1 MNEMSAIRQEVFGTL
16 WRVTAGKV
24 DLYAELSSPDGA
36 VACRRFLG
44 QFGPDEIFHGGP
56 AIDCDGLKLRCVAI
70 RRGRAEFTAIDRREL
85 GMLPLDA
92 VDRWIDVFGRAVTA
106 ARGEIPAIG
115 AALAAG
121 ARCDLTAGE
130 PVCGADG
137 VVWAIASRGMV
148 MPLGAPPASGAA
160 DLPVPLSPGCWAR
173 PSESA
178 TLLAVATRDLAED
191 GRLADCLD
199 AAHAALFAILAEA
212 LLTREQRESER
223 ILAKAGNDRTL
234 TEGVLSVMASVL
246 EAEKG
251 VEMPADAGALSKVIA
266 MAAAAVG
273 MRLPAEAHALV
284 KKGANRAEGL
294 AILAEAANVRL
305 RHVLLRPGWHK
316 DDSTPIICFHAED
329 GRPLAALPDS
339 TGGYTLYDPAD
350 GSNRALTPA
359 LLAGIQPAAQSLSPA
374 LPDRPLR
381 PADLFGFVLPSCKR
395 DLLTV
400 AGCGALGGVVSSLV
414 AVATGFII
422 DRVVPGH
429 NVGVLAQVAV
439 GLLIMAF
446 ATLAFDVT
454 QDIALVRLEGKVA
467 GLLQPAIVDRL
478 VRLPSSF
485 FRQYNSGDLAQ
496 RARVIETLQRMLTG
510 TTIIALITGI
520 FSLYGIFVMFAC
532 SVSGALVAVAL
543 LAVLLGVLAYAAT
556 KLKEPL
562 RVVEEVGGAVS
573 GTILQMVSGMGR
585 IRLNG
590 AENRMFARWGQQFST
605 VRGAAV
611 AGRRAE
617 VVLKTFFAAYEILCY
632 ALLYAMLG
640 SHPDQ
645 LSTGTVLAFMAA
657 FTTTLRA
664 TLQTA
669 GVVVS
674 LLRMGPLF
682 NRARPIL
689 ETAPEVRGAGARLD
703 QMQGHIEFSSVSF
716 RYGPDLAPVID
727 GLDMD
732 IPAGSFVALVGPSGS
747 GKSTLVRLMLGF
759 DKPDSGTVFFDGMD
773 LASLD
778 VQSLRRRIGTV
789 LQGSKLFAGSIY
801 DNIRAGGELTI
812 EEAWAAAEQADAA
825 EDIRA
830 MPMGMHTVLKAGRAG
845 LSAGQQQKLIL
856 ARAFA
861 SKPRVLLLDDAA
873 SGLDLRAQEAVNR
886 TLARLPMTRIVVAH
900 RLASV
905 READLIF
912 VLESGRVV
920 ESGRFQ
926 DLSQGSGWFADFVRR
941 QSI

>member
-1 MNEMSAIRQEVFGTL
+1 MNELSALRQEVFGSL
-16 WRVTAGKV
+16 WQVISGQV
-24 DLYAELSSPDGA
+24 DLYAELLSPDD
-36 VACRRFLG
+36 VVVSRSFLA
-44 QFGPDEIFHGGP
+44 QFGAGEIFHGGP
-56 AIDCDGLKLRCVAI
+56 PVTCDGLRLRCVAV
-70 RRGRAEFTAIDRREL
+70 RRGRAEFNRLADGDLASLPPGAIDRWMETL
-85 GMLPLDA
+85 G
-92 VDRWIDVFGRAVTA
+92 RTA
-106 ARGEIPAIG
+106 ARVGGGSADIDTARAGDVE
-115 AALAAG
+115 AAQ
-121 ARCDLTAGE
+121 
-130 PVCGADG
+130 
-137 VVWAIASRGMV
+137 
-148 MPLGAPPASGAA
+148 
-160 DLPVPLSPGCWAR
+160 
-173 PSESA
+173 
-178 TLLAVATRDLAED
+178 
-191 GRLADCLD
+191 
-199 AAHAALFAILAEA
+199 AALFAVLAEA
-212 LLTREQRESER
+212 LSLRDRREGERLRDKADRDRALTADV
-223 ILAKAGNDRTL
+223 LAA
-234 TEGVLSVMASVL
+234 MASVL

-251 VEMPADAGALSKVIA
+251 VEMPAEAAALSKVVA
-266 MAAAAVG
+266 VAAAAVG
-273 MRLPAEAHALV
+273 ARLPAGAHALA
-284 KKGANRAEGL
+284 KGGANRAQNL
-294 AILAEAANVRL
+294 ASLAEAANVRL
-305 RHVLLRPGWHK
+305 RHVLLRAGWEK
-316 DDSTPIICFHAED
+316 DDSTPIVCFHADD
-329 GRPLAALPDS
+329 GRPMAALPDS
-339 TGGYTLYDPAD
+339 TGGYTLYDPA
-350 GSNRALTPA
+350 GGGNAPLTPE
-359 LLAGIQPAAQSLSPA
+359 LLAKIQPAAHSLTPA

-400 AGCGALGGVVSSLV
+400 AGCGALAGVVSSLV

-429 NVGVLAQVAV
+429 NVGVLGQVAV

-446 ATLAFDVT
+446 ATLVFDVT

-485 FRQYNSGDLAQ
+485 FRQYNAGDLAQ

-520 FSLYGIFVMFAC
+520 FSLYGIIVMFAC
-532 SVSGALVAVAL
+532 SVKGGLAAVAL
-543 LAVLLGVLAYAAT
+543 LAILLGVLAFAAT

-611 AGRRAE
+611 TGRRAE

-632 ALLYAMLG
+632 ALLYGMLG
-640 SHPDQ
+640 SDPDA

-664 TLQTA
+664 TLETA

-689 ETAPEVRGAGARLD
+689 ETAPEVRGNGVRLD

-716 RYGPDLAPVID
+716 RYGPNMPPSID

-732 IPAGSFVALVGPSGS
+732 IPAGAFVALVGPSGS
-747 GKSTLVRLMLGF
+747 GKSTLVRMMLGF

-801 DNIRAGGELTI
+801 DNIRAGGDLTI
-812 EEAWAAAEQADAA
+812 EEAWAAVEQAGAA
-825 EDIRA
+825 DDVRA
-830 MPMGMHTVLKAGRAG
+830 MPMGMHTVLKASRAG
-845 LSAGQQQKLIL
+845 VSAGQQQKLIL

-861 SKPRVLLLDDAA
+861 SKPRILLFDDATCE
-873 SGLDLRAQEAVNR
+873 LDTPSQEAINR
-886 TLARLPMTRIVVAH
+886 TLARLPTTRIVVAH

-905 READLIF
+905 READLIH
-912 VLESGRVV
+912 VLDRGRIV
-920 ESGRFQ
+920 ESGGFQ
-926 DLSQGSGWFADFVRR
+926 ELSEAGGWFADFVRR
-941 QSI
+941 QTS

>member
-1 MNEMSAIRQEVFGTL
+1 MNEISVLRQEVFGSL
-16 WRVTAGKV
+16 WQVAAGQV
-24 DLYAELSSPDGA
+24 DLYAELLMPDGA
-36 VACRRFLG
+36 VASRHFLA
-44 QFGPDEIFHGGP
+44 QFGPEEIFHGGP
-56 AIDCDGLKLRCVAI
+56 QIDCDGLRLRCVAI
-70 RRGRAEFTAIDRREL
+70 RRGLAEFAAIDPQDL
-85 GMLPLDA
+85 GRLPPDA
-92 VDRWIDVFGRAVTA
+92 VDRWIETLARAV
-106 ARGEIPAIG
+106 ARVVGETPAI
-115 AALAAG
+115 AAG
-121 ARCDLTAGE
+121 RGRPDDRMEATH
-130 PVCGADG
+130 
-137 VVWAIASRGMV
+137 ASLF
-148 MPLGAPPASGAA
+148 P
-160 DLPVPLSPGCWAR
+160 
-173 PSESA
+173 
-178 TLLAVATRDLAED
+178 LLA
-191 GRLADCLD
+191 G
-199 AAHAALFAILAEA
+199 AL
-212 LLTREQRESER
+212 SER
-223 ILAKAGNDRTL
+223 DRREGERLFDKADRDRAL
-234 TEGVLSVMASVL
+234 TQGVLSAMASVL

-251 VEMPADAGALSKVIA
+251 VEMPADSVALSKVMA

-273 MRLPAEAHALV
+273 ARLPAEAHALA
-284 KKGANRAEGL
+284 KRGANRAEGL
-294 AILAEAANVRL
+294 ALLAEAANVRL
-305 RHVLLRPGWHK
+305 RHVLLRKGWEK
-316 DDSTPIICFHAED
+316 DDSTPIVCFHAED

-350 GSNRALTPA
+350 GTNRALTPA
-359 LLAGIQPAAQSLSPA
+359 LLAQVQPAAQSLSPA

-381 PADLFGFVLPSCKR
+381 PSDLFGFVLPSCKR

-400 AGCGALGGVVSSLV
+400 AGCGALAGVVSSLV

-429 NVGVLAQVAV
+429 NVGVLGQVAI

-446 ATLAFDVT
+446 ATLVFDVT

-520 FSLYGIFVMFAC
+520 FSLYGIAVMFAC
-532 SVSGALVAVAL
+532 SVPGALVAVAL
-543 LAVLLGVLAYAAT
+543 LAILMGVLAFAAT

-573 GTILQMVSGMGR
+573 GTILQMISGMGR

-590 AENRMFARWGQQFST
+590 AENRMFARWGEQFSK

-611 AGRRAE
+611 TGRRAE

-640 SHPDQ
+640 SNPDS

-664 TLQTA
+664 MLETA

-689 ETAPEVRGAGARLD
+689 ETAPEMRGNGTRLD
-703 QMQGHIEFSSVSF
+703 AMQGHIEFSSVSF

-732 IPAGSFVALVGPSGS
+732 IPAGAFVALVGPSGS
-747 GKSTLVRLMLGF
+747 GKSTLVRMMLGF
-759 DKPDSGTVFFDGMD
+759 DKPETGTVFFDGMD
-773 LASLD
+773 LAGLD

-801 DNIRAGGELTI
+801 DNIRAGADMTI
-812 EEAWAAAEQADAA
+812 EEAWAAAEQADVAD
-825 EDIRA
+825 DIKA
-830 MPMGMHTVLKAGRAG
+830 MPMGMHTVLKASRSGV
-845 LSAGQQQKLIL
+845 SAGQQQKLIL

-873 SGLDLRAQEAVNR
+873 SALDMPSQEAISR

-912 VLESGRVV
+912 VLDRGRIV
-920 ESGRFQ
+920 ESGRFE
-926 DLSQGSGWFADFVRR
+926 DLSAGTGWFADFVRR
-941 QSI
+941 QTL

>member
-1 MNEMSAIRQEVFGTL
+1 MNELSTLRQEVFDAL
-16 WRVTAGKV
+16 WQVTSGLV
-24 DLYAELSSPDGA
+24 DLYAELLSPDGA
-36 VACRRFLG
+36 VVSRRFLG
-44 QFGPDEIFHGGP
+44 QFGVDEIFHGGP
-56 AIDCDGLKLRCVAI
+56 PVVSEGLRLRCVAV
-70 RRGRAEFTAIDRREL
+70 RRGAAEFTPIDGRAVS
-85 GMLPLDA
+85 GLPVEA
-92 VDRWIDVFGRAVTA
+92 VDRWVEALSRAV
-106 ARGEIPAIG
+106 ARAVGEPPEIG
-115 AALAAG
+115 VALAAG
-121 ARCDLTAGE
+121 ASCELAAAE
-130 PVCGADG
+130 LVCGAGG
-137 VVWAIASRGMV
+137 VVWAEASRGALR
-148 MPLGAPPASGAA
+148 PLGA
-160 DLPVPLSPGCWAR
+160 DLSFDLLPLSPACWAGAAEAA
-173 PSESA
+173 SLTGLSSGE
-178 TLLAVATRDLAED
+178 LAAQ
-191 GRLADCLD
+191 GRLADCLT
-199 AAHAALFAILAEA
+199 AAQGALFAILAEA
-212 LLTREQRESER
+212 LNR
-223 ILAKAGNDRTL
+223 NDRREAERLRGKSDRDRAL
-234 TEGVLSVMASVL
+234 TEGVLAAMANVL

-251 VEMPADAGALSKVIA
+251 VEMPSDAVALSKVVA

-273 MRLPAEAHALV
+273 ARLPAEAHSIAR
-284 KKGANRAEGL
+284 KGANRAESL
-294 AILAEAANVRL
+294 ALLAEVANVRL
-305 RHVLLRPGWHK
+305 RHVLLRPGWEK
-316 DDSTPIICFHAED
+316 DDSTPIICFHGDD

-339 TGGYTLYDPAD
+339 TGGYTLYDSKD
-350 GSNRALTPA
+350 GSNRPLTPE
-359 LLAGIQPAAQSLSPA
+359 LLAQIQPAAQSLTPA

-400 AGCGALGGVVSSLV
+400 AGCGALAGVVSSLV

-446 ATLAFDVT
+446 ATLVFDVT

-520 FSLYGIFVMFAC
+520 FSLYGIAVMFAC

-543 LAVLLGVLAYAAT
+543 LAVLMGVLAFAAT

-590 AENRMFARWGQQFST
+590 AETRMFARWGEQFSK

-611 AGRRAE
+611 TGRRAE

-640 SHPDQ
+640 SHPEQ

-664 TLQTA
+664 MLETA

-689 ETAPEVRGAGARLD
+689 ETAPEVRGNGARLES
-703 QMQGHIEFSSVSF
+703 MQGHIEFSSVSF
-716 RYGPDLAPVID
+716 RYGPDMPPAID
-727 GLDMD
+727 ALDMD
-732 IPAGSFVALVGPSGS
+732 IPAGGFVALVGPSGS
-747 GKSTLVRLMLGF
+747 GKSTLVRMLLGF
-759 DKPDSGTVFFDGMD
+759 DRPDSGAVFFDGMD

-778 VQSLRRRIGTV
+778 VQSLRRRVGTV

-801 DNIRAGGELTI
+801 DNIRAGGDLTI
-812 EEAWAAAEQADAA
+812 EEAWAAAEQADVAD
-825 EDIRA
+825 DIRA
-830 MPMGMHTVLKAGRAG
+830 MPMGMHTVLKASRAG
-845 LSAGQQQKLIL
+845 VSAGQQQKLIL

-861 SKPRVLLLDDAA
+861 SKPRVLLLDDATSA
-873 SGLDLRAQEAVNR
+873 LDQPAQEAIGR
-886 TLARLPMTRIVVAH
+886 TLSRLPMTRIVVTH
-900 RLASV
+900 RLAAV
-905 READLIF
+905 RAADLIY
-912 VLESGRVV
+912 VLDRGRIV
-920 ESGRFQ
+920 ESGGFTE
-926 DLSQGSGWFADFVRR
+926 LSNGTGWFADFVRR
-941 QSI
+941 QTS